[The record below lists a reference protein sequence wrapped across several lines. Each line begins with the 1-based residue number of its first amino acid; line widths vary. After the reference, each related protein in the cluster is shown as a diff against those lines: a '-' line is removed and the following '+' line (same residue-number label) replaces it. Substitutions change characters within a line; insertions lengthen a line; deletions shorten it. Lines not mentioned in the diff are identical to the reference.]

1 MKLKDLI
8 RSSEYIYS
16 SLDLDTE
23 ISAIAT
29 SMENITEGCIYI
41 LENSRRMPSPLAFEC
56 EPLAILADE
65 EAKIPEGIKKITVKN
80 ARLSSSLIHSRFWN
94 PDYSRM
100 KIIGVTGTNGKTTVA
115 TMIYRILSFAGHKTG
130 FIGSGKIEIQ
140 GMRVSESNYSMTTPD
155 PERLYK
161 VIKKMECE
169 GCEFV
174 VMEVS
179 SHALAL
185 EKVTP
190 IRFEYGVFTNLTP
203 EHTDFHSSMEDY
215 FETKKKLLKN
225 SKVAVI
231 NIDDYYG
238 RRAAK
243 EIPENIITAGVLW
256 RADYYATNVEN
267 RGLSGISYYLHA
279 ENFCYKTNLLLPGLY
294 NTYNSLL
301 ASAVC
306 INAGVKPCTVKR
318 ALSKIEKING
328 RFEVINGKIRVII
341 DYAHTPFA
349 LENILRNLRYI
360 KGNGKLTV
368 VFGCG
373 GERDR
378 SKRRKMAEIA
388 EKFADKVIVTEDN
401 SRNEEP
407 ADIINDILKGFA
419 KDTYTVCPDR
429 KSAIRRAILESSPSD
444 IVAVIGKGAEEYNI
458 DKDGYHPFSEKE
470 IIYEAL
476 AEYSD
481 KVTYE
486 NKT

>member
-8 RSSEYIYS
+8 NSSEYIYS
-16 SLDLDTE
+16 SLAPDTE
-23 ISAIAT
+23 ISALAT
-29 SMENITEGCIYI
+29 SLENITEGCIYI
-41 LENSRRMPSPLAFEC
+41 LENSRRMPSPLVFEC

-65 EAKIPEGIKKITVKN
+65 EADIPEGIRKITVKN
-80 ARLSSSLIHSRFWN
+80 ARLASSLMHSRFWA
-94 PDYSRM
+94 PDYSRI

-115 TMIYRILSFAGHKTG
+115 TMIYRVLSFAGHKAG

-140 GMRVSESNYSMTTPD
+140 GVRISDSNYSMTTPD
-155 PERLYK
+155 PDRLYR
-161 VIKKMECE
+161 VLKKMECE

-185 EKVTP
+185 EKVAP
-190 IRFEYGVFTNLTP
+190 ITFEYGVFTNLTP

-215 FETKKKLLKN
+215 FEVKKKLLKN
-225 SKVAVI
+225 SRVAVI

-238 RRAAK
+238 RRVVK
-243 EIPENIITAGVLW
+243 EIPGNIITAGVLW
-256 RADYYATNVEN
+256 RANYYATNVEN

-279 ENFCYKTNLLLPGLY
+279 ENFCYKTNLLIPGLY

-306 INAGVKPCTVKR
+306 VSAGVKPCTVKR
-318 ALSKIEKING
+318 ALSKIERING

-349 LENILRNLRYI
+349 FENILRNLRYI
-360 KGNGKLTV
+360 KGDGMLCV

-378 SKRRKMAEIA
+378 SKRPKMAEIA

-407 ADIINDILKGFA
+407 EDIINDILKGFS
-419 KDTYTVCPDR
+419 KDNHTVCPDR
-429 KSAIRRAILESSPSD
+429 KAAIRRAILESSPSD
-444 IVAVIGKGAEEYNI
+444 IVAVIGKGSEEYNI
-458 DKDGYHPFSEKE
+458 DKEGYHPFFEKE
-470 IIYEAL
+470 IINEAL

-481 KVTYE
+481 KVPYE
-486 NKT
+486 NKA